1 MKRIKEV
8 FVLLLVV
15 SCHFL
20 LSTEIMIAKSVAWT
34 VKRHYEMVSMSV
46 TIWDK
51 ITTDSIGLPLCIT

>member
-1 MKRIKEV
+1 
-8 FVLLLVV
+8 VLLLVV